1 MIMTYAEFTTIFGE
15 DAENMASRLAITDSP
30 FIVVPF
36 VPGQPLMLRIDEI
49 AYKDHV
55 RLTPM
60 FTSEDTVKLYK
71 HLRNNF

>member
-15 DAENMASRLAITDSP
+15 DAESVASRLAITDSP
-30 FIVVPF
+30 FVVAQF
-36 VPGQPLMLRIDEI
+36 ASGQPLMLRIDEI
-49 AYKDHV
+49 VYKDHV

-71 HLRNNF
+71 HLRNG